1 MLDILLS
8 WKKKYPSRIGSIL
21 GHGML
26 FGVFITKENS
36 EELDPDLTNY
46 ICERAMEKGVF
57 SICTGRG
64 TLKLGPPLSIPDDAL
79 IEGLRVYKECF
90 DELF

>member
-1 MLDILLS
+1 MDFAI
-8 WKKKYPSRIGSIL
+8 KTASRIGNIL
-21 GHGML
+21 GNGLL

-64 TLKLGPPLSIPDDAL
+64 TLKIGPPLSIPDDAL
-79 IEGLRVYKECF
+79 IEGLKVYEECF
-90 DELF
+90 EELF